1 MKTLE
6 LLVSQHE
13 KDIKK
18 KDAVLAK
25 QKLELDKQAEV
36 AALIHKLSGNKW
48 YTSTFLPSWS
58 VYIHTLNVEYVYF
71 QNIYAVFYGT

>member
-1 MKTLE
+1 ME

-36 AALIHKLSGNKW
+36 AALIHKLSGNK
-48 YTSTFLPSWS
+48 
-58 VYIHTLNVEYVYF
+58 
-71 QNIYAVFYGT
+71 